1 MKAKNKTVRLLTLCF
16 SIGLSIFL
24 TFSYLSGENGFLEKK
39 EFKNPLPKNK
49 FVFLFVCEENYDKT
63 VDVKDNLRKE
73 LIDEYGRFYYIPSM
87 KLKIGSGFYFYE
99 FPREEKHIKETI
111 DECSFGKAI
120 GISSDTFI
128 VVAHIRKIRHL
139 RNDIERAV
147 EINILPFIVNLQ
159 DPSSSR
165 HVPNIFKV
173 EPVNIKIVDISE
185 DGTVAFKCFHRK
197 YSCEDKTI
205 KIRPKEM
212 WTWNSPKEINEFRN
226 CEGGY
231 KKGEFW
237 TQVLIVN
244 YGIWTKSTD
253 GIKLIPG
260 NRGGWK
266 YREKF

>member
-1 MKAKNKTVRLLTLCF
+1 MKAKNKTVRLLILCF

-39 EFKNPLPKNK
+39 EFKNPLLKNK

-63 VDVKDNLRKE
+63 IDIKGNLRKG
-73 LIDEYGRFYYIPSM
+73 LIDEYGRLYYIPSM
-87 KLKIGSGFYFYE
+87 KLRIGSGFYFYE
-99 FPREEKHIKETI
+99 FPCQKEAIEKIINEY
-111 DECSFGKAI
+111 SPGKAI

-128 VVAHIRKIRHL
+128 VVAQRRKIRHL
-139 RNDIERAV
+139 ENDIERGV
-147 EINILPFIVNLQ
+147 EVNMLPFTIDLE
-159 DPSSSR
+159 DPSSYW

-173 EPVNIKIVDISE
+173 EPINIEIVDISE

-197 YSCEDKTI
+197 YSCGDKI
-205 KIRPKEM
+205 VKIRPKEI

-226 CEGGY
+226 CEEGY